1 MNIKEALRIY
11 FIMGSNNCGHH
22 EPLDVLKQAID
33 GGITMFQFR
42 EKGSGALIDEAKKQ
56 FARDCFRLCK
66 QANVPFIVNDDV
78 DLAIEIG
85 ADGVHVGQDDLDAGI
100 VRQKLG
106 QDKIIGVSSHTL
118 QESKAAIEAGA
129 DYIGMGPVYATT
141 TKLDTNPVAGTTAI
155 QETRE
160 HFPQF
165 PIVAIGGL
173 QADNFTPA
181 IEAGADGISI
191 ISAIASVP
199 NPKEATEK
207 LVSTMKEVINDAK
220 R

>member
-11 FIMGSNNCGHH
+11 FIMGSNNCGSH
-22 EPLDVLKQAID
+22 EPLDVLQQAID

-42 EKGSGALIDEAKKQ
+42 EKGDDALTGEAKKQ
-56 FARDCFRLCK
+56 FARDCFLLCK

-85 ADGVHVGQDDLDAGI
+85 ADGVHVGQDDLDAGV

-106 QDKIIGVSSHTL
+106 SDKIIGVSSHTL

-141 TKLDTNPVAGTTAI
+141 TKLDTNPVAGTKAI
-155 QETRE
+155 QETRQ
-160 HFPQF
+160 HFAQF

-173 QADNFTPA
+173 QADNFAPA

-191 ISAIASVP
+191 ISAIASAP

-207 LVSTMKEVINDAK
+207 LASTMKEVINDAK
-220 R
+220 

>member
-11 FIMGSNNCGHH
+11 FIMGSNNCGSH
-22 EPLDVLKQAID
+22 EPLDVLQQAID

-42 EKGSGALIDEAKKQ
+42 EKGNGALTGEAKKQ

-85 ADGVHVGQDDLDAGI
+85 ADGVHVGQDDLDAGV

-106 QDKIIGVSSHTL
+106 ADKIIGVSSHTL

-141 TKLDTNPVAGTTAI
+141 TKLDTNPVAGTKAI
-155 QETRE
+155 QETRQ
-160 HFPQF
+160 HFAQF

-173 QADNFTPA
+173 QADNFAPA

-191 ISAIASVP
+191 ISAIASAP

-207 LVSTMKEVINDAK
+207 LASTMKEVINDAK
-220 R
+220 